1 MYETSV
7 GHNTA
12 LIVDIAPFANGTVP
26 PAQAAAAK
34 SLGDFVAACY
44 AAPVARSSGD
54 GETVLTVMPSMPAP
68 IDRIV
73 LQEDI
78 KRGQLIRAFTVTA
91 QLPGGGAQLLASGTS
106 VGNKFI
112 HVLAVPVTV
121 AQVTLNI
128 TAVAPL
134 APQGAPFIPNF
145 SIFSCAGLAE
155 AADAAWAR
163 SGF

>member
-34 SLGDFVAACY
+34 ALGDFVAACY
-44 AAPVARSSGD
+44 ATPVARSSGD
-54 GETVLTVMPSMPAP
+54 GQTVLTAMPSMPAA

-73 LQEDI
+73 VQEDI
-78 KRGQLIRAFTVTA
+78 RRGQLVRAFTVTA
-91 QLPGGGAQLLASGTS
+91 LLPGGGVQVLASGTS

-112 HVLAVPVTV
+112 QVLAAPVVV

-145 SIFSCAGLAE
+145 SIFSCAALAE
-155 AADAAWAR
+155 EADAAWAR
-163 SGF
+163 SGY